1 MTGSHRRMIAALI
14 GVLLL
19 IGVGGVGGQERSIDG
34 IRFDVTIDQ
43 IDNAANRFV
52 VTEARQFRYNG
63 AYTRGTRTLPRANL
77 TLIEVLA
84 VEFEGTPL
92 TQSTLC
98 SDAPGS
104 WCVERDANNERIR
117 YTFPREVRDETIEL
131 TMRYSV
137 TGAIRAYPGGDQ
149 IWWTAVP
156 ANRDYPVASSRITL
170 VLPSG
175 YAPRPG
181 IDPIATEGAPGS
193 VSVEGERVIANNTA
207 TIAPGMGF
215 TIRVQFPHNP
225 ALRAPSW
232 QAAFDA
238 QRTAQAQ
245 TVTPIGI
252 GALLAAV
259 AALFGLPL
267 LAVVIWNRAWRPA
280 KLPLLPDSLTEPPAD
295 VTPAQAAEL
304 LGIKHM
310 AQLVIATLMHLGTR
324 GALRIERTADDFIF
338 TRLSSATPRSRF
350 EKAVVDEVF
359 IDQTSTQRLSDLRER
374 LPKRYASLADQLR
387 REIDERGWMRADAL
401 SAQKEWRST
410 ARTLLFAGIIT
421 ILIGIMGALPFMRMI
436 DQLVGGDAVRF
447 GIFVLIGIALIITSF
462 ICRSLA
468 RRITPY
474 TLEGAIARAK
484 SRAFCRFLG
493 TADRYKKLGHR
504 PHTLS
509 DYLPYAVAF
518 GLDRQ
523 WLAAWQ
529 RPDLDRV
536 DDTPVFIPW
545 FVMTPHYPYDP
556 SPFSGAGSASSGG
569 VPVEAAPAGE
579 PGAFDLSGGLDS
591 LSQGVSGG
599 LEALSSGLSDF
610 LNDAGAAFSPPAPS
624 WSSGDPHGWSGGWSG
639 DSGGWSGGWSGDSGG
654 WSGGGDWGGDSGG
667 GDWGGGDSSD

>member
-1 MTGSHRRMIAALI
+1 MIAALI

-19 IGVGGVGGQERSIDG
+19 IGAGGVRGQERSIDG

-92 TQSTLC
+92 MQGTLC

-117 YTFPREVRDETIEL
+117 YTFPREVRDETVGI
-131 TMRYSV
+131 TMRYRVS
-137 TGAIRAYPGGDQ
+137 GAIRAYPGGDQ

-181 IDPIATEGAPGS
+181 VDPIVTEGAPGS
-193 VSVEGERVIANNTA
+193 VGVEGERVIANSTA
-207 TIAPGMGF
+207 AIAPGTGF
-215 TIRVQFPHNP
+215 GIRAQFPHNP
-225 ALRAPSW
+225 ALRPPAW

-238 QRTAQAQ
+238 QRAAQAQ

-252 GALLAAV
+252 GALLAGV

-304 LGIKHM
+304 LGIGRIP
-310 AQLVIATLMHLGTR
+310 QSVVATLMHLGTR
-324 GALRIERTADDFIF
+324 GAVRVERTADDFIF
-338 TRLSSATPRSRF
+338 TRLDSTGSFSPF
-350 EKAVVDEVF
+350 ETAVLREIFGAGQGPVY
-359 IDQTSTQRLSDLRER
+359 LSDLRER
-374 LPKRYASLADQLR
+374 FQTRSASLKSTLEYELIDRGWLR
-387 REIDERGWMRADAL
+387 RNAQ
-401 SAQKEWRST
+401 SAQKSWRGTS
-410 ARTLLFAGIIT
+410 RTLLIAGIAVL
-421 ILIGIMGALPFMRMI
+421 LIGVTGALPFTGQI
-436 DQLVGGDAVRF
+436 DTLVGGQPIRAV
-447 GIFVLIGIALIITSF
+447 IFVLAGLACIVTAIVCGI
-462 ICRSLA
+462 LA
-468 RRITPY
+468 GRIRPHTQ
-474 TLEGAIARAK
+474 EGVIAREK
-484 SRAFCRFLG
+484 SRAFRRFLE
-493 TADRYKKLGHR
+493 TADKYRKLGHR
-504 PHTLS
+504 PHTLG

-545 FVMTPHYPYDP
+545 FVMTPDYPYDP
-556 SPFSGAGSASSGG
+556 SPFSGAGSASSAG

-624 WSSGDPHGWSGGWSG
+624 WSSGDPHGWSGGWGG
-639 DSGGWSGGWSGDSGG
+639 DSGGWGGDSGGWGGDSGG